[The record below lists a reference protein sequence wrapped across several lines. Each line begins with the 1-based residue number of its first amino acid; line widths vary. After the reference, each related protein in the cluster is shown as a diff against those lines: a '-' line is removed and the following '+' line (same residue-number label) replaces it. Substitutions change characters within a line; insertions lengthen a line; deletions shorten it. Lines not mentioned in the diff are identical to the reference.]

1 MNTAIPALLLLP
13 LLSACT
19 RIHPESTHD
28 PAEVREKMIR
38 FQMNFDDLDRNGDGR
53 LSRGELRSGMV
64 RSGVKDPTEHQVSK
78 VMRFY
83 DFNRDGYISL
93 REVQSGTV
101 TGPEALIR
109 DAG

>member
-1 MNTAIPALLLLP
+1 
-13 LLSACT
+13 
-19 RIHPESTHD
+19 
-28 PAEVREKMIR
+28 
-38 FQMNFDDLDRNGDGR
+38 
-53 LSRGELRSGMV
+53 MV